1 MIEYR
6 SYASPS
12 GWNAIAGNRPP
23 AHALASDT
31 QADFLVIGAGFAGL
45 AAARTLAQ
53 RHPGHRI
60 VLLEAGQAG
69 ENSSGRNSGF
79 MIDLPYAKIS
89 AANDPAQRAWQTR
102 LLRYGKTLLENIVQA
117 HGIRCGWHES
127 GHYKAAT
134 TFKGADALRALCE
147 TLRVQGVE
155 FRALAPQDIRRELGS
170 SHYRAAIW
178 LPSCALVQP
187 AELVN
192 GLIAALPAN
201 VEAFFE
207 TPVDGLTGK
216 GPYEAHARGHSVTA
230 RHVLLCVNTAL
241 PAFGHGRYRQL
252 SMYTYAGLTRLLSDS
267 EAALFGDADDWG
279 ITPVERLEAT
289 SRLVAG
295 KRYMLRAGF
304 SYKHELQ
311 PEKVREL
318 LASKLAER
326 HPELGMDVFEH
337 VWGGA
342 VSLTRNDAPLFEQ
355 LGQRLYAISG
365 CNASGILK
373 MTALGALLAAHVSG
387 EQSALLAETQALSK
401 PRFIPPDPFR
411 RIAVHLNIHKF
422 QRELAGDKT

>member
-6 SYASPS
+6 RYASPS
-12 GWNAIAGNRPP
+12 GWNAIAGNKVGR
-23 AHALASDT
+23 HVLQSDT
-31 QADFLVIGAGFAGL
+31 QADFLVVGAGFAGL
-45 AAARTLAQ
+45 SAARSLA
-53 RHPGHRI
+53 RRYPDRRV

-89 AANDPAQRAWQTR
+89 ATDDPAQREWQTK
-102 LLRYGKTLLENIVQA
+102 LLRYGKTMLENIVQA
-117 HGIRCGWHES
+117 HGIDCGWRKS

-134 TFKGADALRALCE
+134 TCKGAAVLRTLCE
-147 TLRVQGVE
+147 TLQAQGVTY
-155 FRALAPQDIRRELGS
+155 RGLTPQDISRELGTAR
-170 SHYRAAIW
+170 YKAAIW

-187 AELVN
+187 AELVH

-207 TPVDGLTGK
+207 TPVESFSGR
-216 GPYEAHARGHSVTA
+216 GPYEVHARGHVVSA

-241 PAFGHGRYRQL
+241 PSFGHGRYRQL

-267 EAALFGDADDWG
+267 EAALFGDANGWG

-289 SRLVAG
+289 SRFVAG

-304 SYKHELQ
+304 SYKDELPMEQ
-311 PEKVREL
+311 VREL
-318 LASKLAER
+318 LARKLAER
-326 HPELGMDVFEH
+326 YPELDADVFEH

-342 VSLTRNDAPLFEQ
+342 VSLTRNDAPLFGQ
-355 LGQRLYAISG
+355 LGRGLYAISG

-373 MTALGALLAAHVSG
+373 MTALGALLADTVAG
-387 EQSALLAETQALSK
+387 ERSALLAQTRKLSK

-411 RIAVHLNIHKF
+411 RIAVQLNIHKF